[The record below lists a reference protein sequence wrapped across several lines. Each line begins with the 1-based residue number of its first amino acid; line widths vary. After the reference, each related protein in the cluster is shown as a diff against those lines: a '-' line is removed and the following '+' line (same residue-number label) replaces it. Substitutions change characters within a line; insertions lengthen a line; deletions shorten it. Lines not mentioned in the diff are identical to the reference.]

1 MRATRLFAIALL
13 FGMLRSAAA
22 VEPSEI
28 LNVWPDQP
36 PGKATELPA
45 EADLTKDTDNL
56 IAGRRLQRIGNV
68 STPTLAI
75 YRPDPDKDTGAAV
88 VICPGGGHHIL
99 AYDLEGTEVAEWLN
113 SIGVTGIVL
122 KYRVPA
128 RDPDRRWLAAVQDAQ
143 RAMSLVRSKAED
155 WKIDPARIGIL
166 GFSAGGETAGLTAIF
181 EERQYDK
188 IDDVD
193 AVSSRPDFA
202 VLIYAGGFA
211 EKDNATLKPYVKV
224 TSQTPPMFLVHAI
237 DDPVPVANSLLLTG
251 ALKQANVPA
260 ELHVYSTG
268 GHGYG
273 LRRTEQPVTAWPD
286 RCTAWLQESGLLK
299 KE

>member
-1 MRATRLFAIALL
+1 MRLRTVLAAALLLFASANA
-13 FGMLRSAAA
+13 SAADPT
-22 VEPSEI
+22 ET
-28 LNVWPDQP
+28 LNLWPAKP
-36 PGKATELPA
+36 PGETKELPA
-45 EADLTKDTDNL
+45 ESDLTKETDDL

-75 YRPDPDKDTGAAV
+75 YRPAPEKDTGAVV

-128 RDPDRRWLAAVQDAQ
+128 RDPERRWSAAVQDAQ
-143 RAMSLVRSKAED
+143 RAVSVVRSKAEE

-166 GFSAGGETAGLTAIF
+166 GFSAGGETAGLTAIL
-181 EERQYDK
+181 EDRQYDK
-188 IDDVD
+188 IDDID

-202 VLIYAGGFA
+202 VLVYAGGMT
-211 EKDNATLKPYVKV
+211 EKDNKALKPYVKV

-237 DDPVPVANSLLLTG
+237 DDPVPVANSLLLTA
-251 ALKQANVPA
+251 ALKEANVPA

-286 RCTAWLQESGLLK
+286 RCTDWLRESGYLEK
-299 KE
+299 K